1 MRVTHPPF
9 GTQYSEGFKTVRS
22 TQRVVT
28 QYAEI
33 PEGCGNAARAP
44 LTVADL

>member
-9 GTQYSEGFKTVRS
+9 GTQYSGGFKTVRS
-22 TQRVVT
+22 TQRVGT
-28 QYAEI
+28 KDAEI
-33 PEGCGNAARAP
+33 PEGGGNPARAP